1 MPLPSEWVTRLFSR
15 FQAIYGN
22 RAQTM
27 WKDADPNEVRSVW
40 ADALG
45 HYEAQDVRRAL
56 EAMVMAYTEFP
67 PTLPQFTSLCRDA
80 RSARTQTTAKLDY
93 NPRGEMPANVRA
105 FLDDFKRRAA
115 R

>member
-1 MPLPSEWVTRLFSR
+1 
-15 FQAIYGN
+15 
-22 RAQTM
+22 M

-67 PTLPQFTSLCRDA
+67 PTLPQFTGLCRDA
-80 RSARTQTTAKLDY
+80 RSARTQAAPKLDY
-93 NPRGEMPANVRA
+93 DPRGPMPDHVKALIA
-105 FLDDFKRRAA
+105 KLKGGK
-115 R
+115 